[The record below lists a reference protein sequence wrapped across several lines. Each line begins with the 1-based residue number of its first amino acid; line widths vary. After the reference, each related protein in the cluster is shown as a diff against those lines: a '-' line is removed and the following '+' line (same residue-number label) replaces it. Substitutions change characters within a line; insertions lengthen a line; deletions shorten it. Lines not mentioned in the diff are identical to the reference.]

1 MSHTPL
7 LAPLL
12 DVKNLHI
19 SFADNATGGG
29 AAGGGWREV
38 VHDLNFSLSRGETL
52 AIVGESGS
60 GKSVTA
66 LSLLRLL
73 PKNATKISGSLLYQ
87 GHDLLAHSDK
97 EMRSLRGHEIA
108 MIFQE
113 PMTSLNPV
121 MTIGEQISEV
131 LMAHQNMSKAAA
143 KQEAIRLME
152 RVRIPSAQA
161 RYGDYTHQFS
171 GGMRQRI
178 MIAIALAG
186 KPKILIADE
195 PTTALDVTIQAQ
207 VLALIKQLQQ
217 EENMAVL
224 FITHDMGVVAEIADR
239 TLVMLRG
246 QQIETGTT
254 SEIFHH
260 SQHPYTQSLLAAVPR
275 LGSMAAMSKPEFLPL
290 YDYETGKII
299 TKPSNKANSPVFGTH
314 VFAAASTQAEA
325 QKQADEK
332 LIKVKNLSMYFAV
345 RTAFLKRVAARVH
358 AVENVSFELNHG
370 ETLAIVGESG
380 SGKSTTGRLLTG
392 LLTPTKGE
400 IFIKGKKV
408 GVKRDK
414 ELSRQIQMIFQDPFA
429 SLNPRLTIG
438 QALAEPLRIHRLA
451 SPRQARDIAL
461 SLLSQVGL
469 PTDILS
475 RKPHEFSGGQR
486 QRICIARALAL
497 NPAAIVADEAVS
509 ALDVSV
515 KAQIINLLL
524 ELQQQMALG
533 FVFISHDMAIV
544 ERIAHR
550 VAVMYLGQI
559 VEIGSRAAIFANPSH
574 PYTQK
579 LLEAVPVPDPQR
591 RRHMLDLENLP
602 ELQSPVK
609 PRDHVVE
616 AQEYRQIAPDH
627 YVMGI

>member
-1 MSHTPL
+1 MSTPPL
-7 LAPLL
+7 LE
-12 DVKNLHI
+12 VKSLHI
-19 SFADNATGGG
+19 SFADGS
-29 AAGGGWREV
+29 GGWREV
-38 VHDLNFSLSRGETL
+38 VHNLEFSLHQGETL

-60 GKSVTA
+60 GKSITA
-66 LSLLRLL
+66 LSLLQLL
-73 PKNATKISGSLLYQ
+73 PKKATKITGTLSYQ
-87 GHDLLAHSDK
+87 AQDLLTLPERAL
-97 EMRSLRGHEIA
+97 RALRGHEIA

-121 MTIGEQISEV
+121 MSIGEQIAEV
-131 LMAHQNMSKAAA
+131 LMAHQKMSTSAA
-143 KQEAIRLME
+143 KQEAIQLME
-152 RVRIPSAQA
+152 RVRIPSALK
-161 RYGDYTHQFS
+161 RYHDYPHQFS

-186 KPKILIADE
+186 RPKILIADE

-207 VLALIKQLQQ
+207 VLQLIKQIQE

-254 SEIFHH
+254 AEIFNH

-275 LGSMAAMSKPEFLPL
+275 LGTMGASSEPEFLPL
-290 YDYETGKII
+290 YDYESGKIV
-299 TKPSNKANSPVFGTH
+299 TKPHESASSRSATTPVDK
-314 VFAAASTQAEA
+314 TQVTSG
-325 QKQADEK
+325 DK
-332 LIKVKNLSMYFAV
+332 LIEVKNLSKHFNLPS
-345 RTAFLKRVAARVH
+345 AFLKRVAARIH
-358 AVENVSFELNHG
+358 AVENVSFSLKYG

-392 LLTPTKGE
+392 LLPPTMGE
-400 IFIKGKKV
+400 ILIKGNKV
-408 GVKRDK
+408 GAKRDK
-414 ELSRQIQMIFQDPFA
+414 ASSRQIQMIFQDPFA

-438 QALAEPLRIHRLA
+438 QTLAEPLRIHHLA
-451 SPRQARDIAL
+451 SPRQAREIAAT
-461 SLLSQVGL
+461 LLSQVGL
-469 PTDILS
+469 PGDILQ

-497 NPAAIVADEAVS
+497 EPAAIVADEAVS

-515 KAQIINLLL
+515 KAQVINLLL
-524 ELQQQMALG
+524 ELQQQRDLA

-559 VEIGSRAAIFANPSH
+559 VEIGSRAALFANPSH
-574 PYTQK
+574 PYTQR
-579 LLEAVPVPDPQR
+579 LLEAVPVPDPSR
-591 RRHMLDLENLP
+591 RRLCVDLDNLP
-602 ELQSPVK
+602 ELQSPLK
-609 PRDHVVE
+609 PRDYVVPE
-616 AQEYRQIAPDH
+616 PVYRQIAPDH
-627 YVMGI
+627 WILDTPL